1 MFNPDS
7 AQMGITYIF
16 HDFKVM
22 FIQLNEATN
31 HTVHLSKHGA
41 PWCMYIYSTVG
52 SFEG

>member
-31 HTVHLSKHGA
+31 HTVYIPVYLSHLQHYQKLL
-41 PWCMYIYSTVG
+41 
-52 SFEG
+52 